1 MVFEVFIMPF
11 LLLIQNEIKNVKK
24 ENGSKVTRSE
34 EIYSTL
40 DDVLGGEY
48 LFVGNIQTETK
59 ISLCPVIII
68 RAKYYMYYYM

>member
-11 LLLIQNEIKNVKK
+11 LLLLQTEIKNVKK
-24 ENGSKVTRSE
+24 ENESKVTHSE

-48 LFVGNIQTETK
+48 LLAIHKQK
-59 ISLCPVIII
+59 IRFLCV
-68 RAKYYMYYYM
+68 MS